1 MRLIATKKTDESD
14 AQKVI
19 RKALNS
25 AGQGGEDGEAMFFVD
40 LERVYQLLIY
50 LSAAAV
56 ASTATSTATLPRLDL
71 LTKFIKLW
79 AKMQAT
85 HSCLDNVARANV
97 ASLIKIKTTLNT
109 HIVEADKGQQQK
121 KDICG
126 VYKRKCFFF
135 LHQRNK
141 RVAGPRASCL

>member
-1 MRLIATKKTDESD
+1 MCSKSAIKCSLTNEKKINRCAWLRSEFEYVECDSLRQKKTDESD

-85 HSCLDNVARANV
+85 HSCLDNVARANI
-97 ASLIKIKTTLNT
+97 ASLIKIKTT
-109 HIVEADKGQQQK
+109 
-121 KDICG
+121 
-126 VYKRKCFFF
+126 
-135 LHQRNK
+135 
-141 RVAGPRASCL
+141 

>member
-1 MRLIATKKTDESD
+1 MRQKTDESD

-25 AGQGGEDGEAMFFVD
+25 VGQGRKDGRAMFFVD

-56 ASTATSTATLPRLDL
+56 AAVASTATSAATLPRLDL

-97 ASLIKIKTTLNT
+97 ASLIKIKTT
-109 HIVEADKGQQQK
+109 
-121 KDICG
+121 
-126 VYKRKCFFF
+126 
-135 LHQRNK
+135 
-141 RVAGPRASCL
+141 

>member
-1 MRLIATKKTDESD
+1 MLVNNRKKNQSLCVVTIGIRIRRVRLIATKNR
-14 AQKVI
+14 
-19 RKALNS
+19 RKRRPKDNTKSTQQRGA
-25 AGQGGEDGEAMFFVD
+25 GGEDGRAMFFVD

-56 ASTATSTATLPRLDL
+56 ASTATSAATLPRLDL

-97 ASLIKIKTTLNT
+97 ASLIKIKTT
-109 HIVEADKGQQQK
+109 
-121 KDICG
+121 
-126 VYKRKCFFF
+126 
-135 LHQRNK
+135 
-141 RVAGPRASCL
+141 

>member
-1 MRLIATKKTDESD
+1 MLVNKRKKNQSLCVVTIGIRIRRVRLIATKNR
-14 AQKVI
+14 
-19 RKALNS
+19 RKRRPKGNTKSTQQRGA
-25 AGQGGEDGEAMFFVD
+25 GGEDGRAMFFVD

-56 ASTATSTATLPRLDL
+56 AAVASTATSAATLPRLDL

-97 ASLIKIKTTLNT
+97 ASLIKIKTT
-109 HIVEADKGQQQK
+109 
-121 KDICG
+121 
-126 VYKRKCFFF
+126 
-135 LHQRNK
+135 
-141 RVAGPRASCL
+141 